1 MASVR
6 MTGRIQ
12 AGDMTRAPWWVA
24 PVVLVA
30 MLTQGTLA
38 GTINVP
44 ADHSSIQEAI
54 DASTNGDTVLVA
66 PGRYN
71 ETLDLKGKAITL
83 KSSSGAEDTI
93 LDGARLNNSVIHCVS
108 GEGKDTLIDGFTVT
122 GGTGDPSFHGPEATI
137 GGGAVVIGSSPRFRN
152 CTFRGNIATYNGGGM
167 YNGNGSRVTLEK
179 CRFESNNAQKGG
191 GVFNL
196 ESSPEFIS
204 TDFEGNGA
212 RYAGGAIYNAN
223 QSAALIRHCNFTL
236 NLATYNGGAI
246 YNYDSTPTISDCLFF
261 NNAATYKGGAIY
273 HGYRS
278 GTLVEDGTSRFQTDN
293 DDIAGGGYLLG
304 LAHPHGACCLGG
316 ACIEVEEEPCIEAGG
331 VWAGAN
337 STCEEVLAAFCP
349 KPMAGDMNKDGEVD
363 VDDMA
368 ILMNIWGRR
377 APDGTV
383 KPR

>member
-1 MASVR
+1 MINVR
-6 MTGRIQ
+6 KTGTMKA
-12 AGDMTRAPWWVA
+12 AGTTRAPWWVA
-24 PVVLVA
+24 PVVSFALVSPGA
-30 MLTQGTLA
+30 FA
-38 GTINVP
+38 ATINVP
-44 ADHSSIQEAI
+44 GDHDSIQDAI
-54 DASTNGDTVLVA
+54 DASSGGDVVLVA

-71 ETLDLKGKAITL
+71 EVLDLKGKSITL
-83 KSSSGAEDTI
+83 RSSSDAASTI
-93 LDGARLNNSVIHCVS
+93 LDGARLKDSVIHCVN
-108 GEGKDTLIDGFTVT
+108 GEGRDTLIEGFTIT
-122 GGTGDPSFHGPEATI
+122 GGTGDPAYHGPDATI
-137 GGGAVVIGSSPRFRN
+137 GGGAVVIGSTPRFRN
-152 CTFRGNIATYNGGGM
+152 CTFRGNMASYNGGGM
-167 YNGNGSRVTLEK
+167 YNANGADVLLEK

-191 GVFNL
+191 AVFNL
-196 ESSPEFIS
+196 ESKPEFNS
-204 TDFEGNGA
+204 VDFESNGA

-223 QSAALIRHCNFTL
+223 QSDAAIRHCNFTL

-304 LAHPHGACCLGG
+304 VAHPHGACCLGG

-337 STCEEVLAAFCP
+337 STCEEVFAAFCP
-349 KPMAGDMNKDGEVD
+349 KPLTGDMNKDGEVD

-377 APDGTV
+377 GPDGRL